1 MATNR
6 FNHSESKSNISG
18 IDYNSISNM
27 QQLHAAREKLAG
39 IIELKERE
47 LEYNKT
53 AFKEAINPLTYINRF
68 IAKLYSMEYLV
79 KYFIKGYDF
88 VKNFFYKQ
96 ETSNSE
102 QPDLADAANDT
113 TLYNAPN
120 NEQSTTHLENRNI

>member
-18 IDYNSISNM
+18 IDYNSISNL

-79 KYFIKGYDF
+79 KYFIKGYEF

-96 ETSNSE
+96 EPNNSE
-102 QPDLADAANDT
+102 YASTDVANDA
-113 TLYNAPN
+113 TLYNNEPN
-120 NEQSTTHLENRNI
+120 DEPDATH

>member
-18 IDYNSISNM
+18 IDYNSISNL

-68 IAKLYSMEYLV
+68 ITKLYSMEYLV
-79 KYFIKGYDF
+79 KYFIKGYEF

-96 ETSNSE
+96 ESNNSE
-102 QPDLADAANDT
+102 YASADAAHDA
-113 TLYNAPN
+113 TLYNNAPN
-120 NEQSTTHLENRNI
+120 DEPDATH

>member
-18 IDYNSISNM
+18 IDYNSISNL
-27 QQLHAAREKLAG
+27 QQLHAAREKLTG

-79 KYFIKGYDF
+79 KYFIKGYEF

-96 ETSNSE
+96 EPNNSE
-102 QPDLADAANDT
+102 HASADAANDA
-113 TLYNAPN
+113 TLYNNAPN
-120 NEQSTTHLENRNI
+120 DEPDATH

>member
-79 KYFIKGYDF
+79 KYFIKGFDF

-96 ETSNSE
+96 ESDNSE
-102 QPDLADAANDT
+102 QPASANAANDT
-113 TLYNAPN
+113 TPCNTPDDG
-120 NEQSTTHLENRNI
+120 QSATHQ